1 MQRDSQLKK
10 QGADYR
16 MRCNSR
22 PDSRL
27 PGFLQKALGTMA
39 FVSLCFAGINANAV
53 PVSFGDF
60 YTAPGAP
67 VVISSDGSSA
77 TLSEDPGFFAVAL
90 SNVPGFGDPQLILP
104 QNGTILSFSY
114 SFSEPVGNDDVFH
127 VALLD
132 GLTGSVLDP
141 AFEAFFADTSAG
153 LIKFDLSSLVGM
165 TLGLQIELV
174 AGLGDGSFDSI
185 LQLSNLDLTVH
196 DTEPPTPVLEP
207 SGVVLF
213 AIALGLLGLSLLLPD
228 RRRMM
233 VQR

>member
-1 MQRDSQLKK
+1 
-10 QGADYR
+10 
-16 MRCNSR
+16 MRCNFHLG
-22 PDSRL
+22 SRL
-27 PGFLQKALGTMA
+27 SRLLQKALGTMA
-39 FVSLCFAGINANAV
+39 FVSLCFSGIDANAI
-53 PVSFGDF
+53 PLSFGDF
-60 YTAPGAP
+60 YTDPGAP

-77 TLSEDPGFFAVAL
+77 TLSEDPGFFAVVL

-141 AFEAFFADTSAG
+141 TFEAFFTDTSAG
-153 LIKFDLSSLVGM
+153 LIKFDLSSLVGL

-174 AGLGDGSFDSI
+174 PGLGDGSFDSI
-185 LQLSNLDLTVH
+185 LQLSHLDLTVP
-196 DTEPPTPVLEP
+196 DTGPPTSVPEP

-213 AIALGLLGLSLLLPD
+213 AIALGLLGLSRLLPD
-228 RRRMM
+228 RRRMA
-233 VQR
+233 VQRCRF